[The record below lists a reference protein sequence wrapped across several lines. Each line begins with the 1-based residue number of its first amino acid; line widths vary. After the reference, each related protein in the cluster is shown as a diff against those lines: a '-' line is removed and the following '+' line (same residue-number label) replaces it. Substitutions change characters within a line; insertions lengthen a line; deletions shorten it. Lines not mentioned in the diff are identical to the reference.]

1 MELFVE
7 IAILTAD
14 VLILPAEETG
24 VNCALYL
31 RSPSK
36 WQDVQKPSITSCNLE
51 SRVFAQR
58 MNSMKLRAVI
68 LTMMCVGVVTAAIAA
83 EEPSEQVKRMDAAAT
98 VLDEIM
104 GTPDKGIPEELLDSA
119 KCIAVIPSMIK
130 IGFVFGGR
138 HGRGIATCRTSSGW
152 SAPAPFSVTGGSWGL
167 QIGGEAVD
175 VVMLAMNDQGMEKML
190 SSKFK
195 IGADAS
201 AAAGPVGRH
210 VQGETDW
217 KMRAEVLTYSRAR
230 GAFAG
235 VTVNGAS
242 ITQDK
247 DGTRILYGRMIPS
260 AQILKGQ
267 TKAPEGSHKF
277 LAAVKKYGTQAA
289 VAEASNRRTQTPNT
303 GTQTRAL
310 SSTESK
316 GAIEQKL
323 KTEPGLESN
332 DIQVTLTA
340 DVVTLSGSV
349 ISSDERDKAVRI
361 ARSYAGDREVQDH
374 LTIQTPN

>member
-1 MELFVE
+1 MRFKLW
-7 IAILTAD
+7 ILT
-14 VLILPAEETG
+14 VLAATFLA
-24 VNCALYL
+24 
-31 RSPSK
+31 S
-36 WQDVQKPSITSCNLE
+36 
-51 SRVFAQR
+51 
-58 MNSMKLRAVI
+58 
-68 LTMMCVGVVTAAIAA
+68 TMATAAV
-83 EEPSEQVKRMDAAAT
+83 EPSEQVKRMDAAAT

-119 KCIAVIPSMIK
+119 KCVAVIPSMIK

-138 HGRGIATCRTSSGW
+138 HGRGLATCRTGSGW
-152 SAPAPFSVTGGSWGL
+152 SAPAPFSVAGGSWGL
-167 QIGGEAVD
+167 QIGGEAID
-175 VVMLAMNDQGMEKML
+175 VVMLVMNDNGMEKML

-267 TKAPEGSHKF
+267 VKAPEGSHKF
-277 LAAVKKYGTQAA
+277 LATVKKYGTEADEASARRSETRKNATQNATLSS
-289 VAEASNRRTQTPNT
+289 AEA
-303 GTQTRAL
+303 
-310 SSTESK
+310 K
-316 GAIEQKL
+316 GAIEEKL
-323 KTEPGLESN
+323 KSEPGLESK
-332 DIQVTLTA
+332 DIQVSLSA
-340 DVVTLSGSV
+340 DAVKLSGSV
-349 ISSDERDKAVRI
+349 VSTDDRDKAVRI

-374 LTIQTPN
+374 LTIQTP

>member
-1 MELFVE
+1 MSFKTGTLGVL
-7 IAILTAD
+7 ATA
-14 VLILPAEETG
+14 VLAST
-24 VNCALYL
+24 
-31 RSPSK
+31 
-36 WQDVQKPSITSCNLE
+36 
-51 SRVFAQR
+51 
-58 MNSMKLRAVI
+58 MAV
-68 LTMMCVGVVTAAIAA
+68 AA

-119 KCIAVIPSMIK
+119 KCVAVIPSMVK

-138 HGRGIATCRTSSGW
+138 HGRGIATCRTANGW

-175 VVMLAMNDQGMEKML
+175 VVMLVMNEQGMEKML

-210 VQGETDW
+210 VEGTTDW

-235 VTVNGAS
+235 LTVNGAS

-247 DGTRILYGRMIPS
+247 DGTRILYGRMVPS
-260 AQILKGQ
+260 AEILTGKV
-267 TKAPEGSHKF
+267 KAPEGSHTF
-277 LAAVKKYGTQAA
+277 LAAVRKYGNEAHGVEASERVQKNDTRTRAANSTQARG
-289 VAEASNRRTQTPNT
+289 V
-303 GTQTRAL
+303 
-310 SSTESK
+310 
-316 GAIEQKL
+316 IEEKL
-323 KTEPGLESN
+323 KTEPGLDSK
-332 DIQVTLTA
+332 DIQVTLTPNL
-340 DVVTLSGSV
+340 VTLSGSV
-349 ISSDERDKAVRI
+349 VSSDERDKAVRV
-361 ARSYAGDREVQDH
+361 ARAYAGDREVEDH
-374 LTIQTPN
+374 LSIQRPD

>member
-1 MELFVE
+1 MKFKV
-7 IAILTAD
+7 AVFT
-14 VLILPAEETG
+14 VLAATFLASTI
-24 VNCALYL
+24 
-31 RSPSK
+31 
-36 WQDVQKPSITSCNLE
+36 
-51 SRVFAQR
+51 
-58 MNSMKLRAVI
+58 
-68 LTMMCVGVVTAAIAA
+68 AIAA

-104 GTPDKGIPEELLDSA
+104 GTPDKGIPEELLGSA
-119 KCIAVIPSMIK
+119 KCVAVIPSMIK

-138 HGRGIATCRTSSGW
+138 HGRGLATCRTTSGW

-175 VVMLAMNDQGMEKML
+175 VVMLVMNDHGMEKML

-267 TKAPEGSHKF
+267 VKAPEGSHKF
-277 LAAVKKYGTQAA
+277 LAAVRKYGAEA
-289 VAEASNRRTQTPNT
+289 KVAEASDRSPRSTTDNQARGLTPT
-303 GTQTRAL
+303 ETR
-310 SSTESK
+310 S
-316 GAIEQKL
+316 AIEKKL
-323 KTEPGLESN
+323 KSEPGLESK
-332 DIQVTLTA
+332 DIQVGLTA
-340 DVVTLSGSV
+340 GTVTLSGSV
-349 ISSDERDKAVRI
+349 ISTDDRDRALQI

-374 LTIQTPN
+374 LKIQRAD

>member
-1 MELFVE
+1 MSFKTGTLGVL
-7 IAILTAD
+7 ATA
-14 VLILPAEETG
+14 VLAST
-24 VNCALYL
+24 
-31 RSPSK
+31 
-36 WQDVQKPSITSCNLE
+36 
-51 SRVFAQR
+51 
-58 MNSMKLRAVI
+58 MAV
-68 LTMMCVGVVTAAIAA
+68 AA

-119 KCIAVIPSMIK
+119 KCVAVIPSMVK

-138 HGRGIATCRTSSGW
+138 HGRGIATCRTANGW

-175 VVMLAMNDQGMEKML
+175 VVMLVMNDQGMEKML

-210 VQGETDW
+210 VEGTTDW

-235 VTVNGAS
+235 LTVNGAS

-247 DGTRILYGRMIPS
+247 DGTRILYGRMVPS
-260 AQILKGQ
+260 AEILTGKV
-267 TKAPEGSHKF
+267 KAPEGSHTF
-277 LAAVKKYGTQAA
+277 LAAMRKYGNEAHGVEASERVQKNDTRTRAANSTQARG
-289 VAEASNRRTQTPNT
+289 V
-303 GTQTRAL
+303 
-310 SSTESK
+310 
-316 GAIEQKL
+316 IEEKL
-323 KTEPGLESN
+323 KTEPGLDSK
-332 DIQVTLTA
+332 DIQVTLTPNL
-340 DVVTLSGSV
+340 VTLSGSV
-349 ISSDERDKAVRI
+349 VSSDERDKAVRV
-361 ARSYAGDREVQDH
+361 ARAYAGDREVEDH
-374 LTIQTPN
+374 LSIQRPD

>member
-1 MELFVE
+1 MRFK
-7 IAILTAD
+7 IGMFAILTAA
-14 VLILPAEETG
+14 VLVSTL
-24 VNCALYL
+24 
-31 RSPSK
+31 
-36 WQDVQKPSITSCNLE
+36 
-51 SRVFAQR
+51 
-58 MNSMKLRAVI
+58 AV
-68 LTMMCVGVVTAAIAA
+68 AA

-119 KCIAVIPSMIK
+119 KCLAVIPSMVK

-138 HGRGIATCRTSSGW
+138 HGRGVATCRTTSGW
-152 SAPAPFSVTGGSWGL
+152 SAPAPFTVTGGSWGL
-167 QIGGEAVD
+167 QIGGEAID
-175 VVMLAMNDQGMEKML
+175 VVMLVMNDQGMEKML

-210 VQGETDW
+210 VEGTTDW

-247 DGTRILYGRMIPS
+247 DGTRILYGRMVPS

-267 TKAPEGSHKF
+267 VKAPEGSHNF
-277 LAAVKKYGTQAA
+277 LAAVRKYGTEAP
-289 VAEASNRRTQTPNT
+289 VAEASDRVQKNDTRTL
-303 GTQTRAL
+303 A
-310 SSTESK
+310 SSTEAK
-316 GAIEQKL
+316 GVIEDKL
-323 KTEPGLESN
+323 KNEPGLDSK
-332 DIQVTLTA
+332 DIQVTLTSA
-340 DVVTLSGSV
+340 VVTLSGSV
-349 ISSDERDKAVRI
+349 VSSDDRDKAVRV
-361 ARSYAGDREVQDH
+361 AKLYAGDREVQDH
-374 LTIQTPN
+374 LSIQRPD

>member
-1 MELFVE
+1 M
-7 IAILTAD
+7 
-14 VLILPAEETG
+14 
-24 VNCALYL
+24 
-31 RSPSK
+31 
-36 WQDVQKPSITSCNLE
+36 
-51 SRVFAQR
+51 
-58 MNSMKLRAVI
+58 
-68 LTMMCVGVVTAAIAA
+68 AIAA

-98 VLDEIM
+98 VFDEVM

-119 KCIAVIPSMIK
+119 KCVAVIPSMIK

-138 HGRGIATCRTSSGW
+138 HGKGYATCRTSSGW

-167 QIGGEAVD
+167 QIGGEAID
-175 VVMLAMNDQGMEKML
+175 GVMLVMNDDGMERML

-201 AAAGPVGRH
+201 ATAGPVGRH
-210 VQGETDW
+210 VEGETDW

-267 TKAPEGSHKF
+267 VKAPEGSHKF
-277 LAAVKKYGTQAA
+277 VATVRKYGTEANG
-289 VAEASNRRTQTPNT
+289 AEISARRTEVEKT
-303 GTQTRAL
+303 GAQNEAL
-310 SSTESK
+310 SPRKAK
-316 GAIEQKL
+316 GAIEEKL
-323 KTEPGLESN
+323 KSEPGLESK

-340 DVVTLSGSV
+340 DAVKLSESVVSA
-349 ISSDERDKAVRI
+349 DDRDKAVRI
-361 ARSYAGDREVQDH
+361 ARSYAGDREVQDR
-374 LTIQTPN
+374 LTFQTP

>member
-1 MELFVE
+1 MRFKTQ
-7 IAILTAD
+7 ILA
-14 VLILPAEETG
+14 VLT
-24 VNCALYL
+24 V
-31 RSPSK
+31 
-36 WQDVQKPSITSCNLE
+36 
-51 SRVFAQR
+51 
-58 MNSMKLRAVI
+58 AV
-68 LTMMCVGVVTAAIAA
+68 LASTMAVAA

-119 KCIAVIPSMIK
+119 KCVAVIPSMVK

-138 HGRGIATCRTSSGW
+138 HGRGIATCRTATGW

-175 VVMLAMNDQGMEKML
+175 VVMLVMNDQGMEKML

-210 VQGETDW
+210 VEGETDW

-235 VTVNGAS
+235 LTVNGAS

-247 DGTRILYGRMIPS
+247 DGTRILYGRLIPS
-260 AQILKGQ
+260 AEILKG
-267 TKAPEGSHKF
+267 KVKPPEGSHQF
-277 LAAVKKYGTQAA
+277 LATVRKYAS
-289 VAEASNRRTQTPNT
+289 EASGVEASDRVQRNDTRTRPNT
-303 GTQTRAL
+303 
-310 SSTESK
+310 
-316 GAIEQKL
+316 
-323 KTEPGLESN
+323 
-332 DIQVTLTA
+332 
-340 DVVTLSGSV
+340 VTLSGSV
-349 ISSDERDKAVRI
+349 ASSDDRDKAVSI

-374 LTIQTPN
+374 LSIQRPD

>member
-1 MELFVE
+1 MRLKL
-7 IAILTAD
+7 AIFT
-14 VLILPAEETG
+14 VLAATFLG
-24 VNCALYL
+24 
-31 RSPSK
+31 S
-36 WQDVQKPSITSCNLE
+36 
-51 SRVFAQR
+51 
-58 MNSMKLRAVI
+58 
-68 LTMMCVGVVTAAIAA
+68 TMATAA

-119 KCIAVIPSMIK
+119 KCVAVIPAMIK

-138 HGRGIATCRTSSGW
+138 HGRGLATCRTRSGW

-260 AQILKGQ
+260 AQILEGQ
-267 TKAPEGSHKF
+267 VKAPEGSHKF
-277 LAAVKKYGTQAA
+277 LATVRKYGTEAN
-289 VAEASNRRTQTPNT
+289 VAETSARRTEGGKT
-303 GTQTRAL
+303 GAQNEAL
-310 SSTESK
+310 SPREAK
-316 GAIEQKL
+316 GAIEEKL
-323 KTEPGLESN
+323 KSEPDPGLESR
-332 DIQVTLTA
+332 DIQ
-340 DVVTLSGSV
+340 
-349 ISSDERDKAVRI
+349 
-361 ARSYAGDREVQDH
+361 
-374 LTIQTPN
+374 

>member
-1 MELFVE
+1 MRFKTR
-7 IAILTAD
+7 ILA
-14 VLILPAEETG
+14 VLI
-24 VNCALYL
+24 
-31 RSPSK
+31 
-36 WQDVQKPSITSCNLE
+36 
-51 SRVFAQR
+51 
-58 MNSMKLRAVI
+58 
-68 LTMMCVGVVTAAIAA
+68 AAIVGSTMAVAA

-119 KCIAVIPSMIK
+119 KCVAVIPSMVK

-138 HGRGIATCRTSSGW
+138 HGRGIATCRTATGW
-152 SAPAPFSVTGGSWGL
+152 SAPAPFTVTGGSWGL

-175 VVMLAMNDQGMEKML
+175 VVMLVMNDQGMEKML

-195 IGADAS
+195 VGADAS

-210 VQGETDW
+210 VEGTTDW

-247 DGTRILYGRMIPS
+247 DGTRILYGRMVPS

-267 TKAPEGSHKF
+267 VKAPEGSHNF
-277 LAAVKKYGTQAA
+277 LATVRKYGN
-289 VAEASNRRTQTPNT
+289 EASGVEASGRVQRNDP
-303 GTQTRAL
+303 TRA
-310 SSTESK
+310 SNSTEAR
-316 GAIEQKL
+316 GVIEEKL
-323 KTEPGLESN
+323 KSEPGLDSKG
-332 DIQVTLTA
+332 IQVTLTP

-349 ISSDERDKAVRI
+349 VSSDDRDKAVRV
-361 ARSYAGDREVQDH
+361 ARSYAGDRAVEDH
-374 LTIQTPN
+374 LSVQRPE

>member
-1 MELFVE
+1 MRFKLGIF
-7 IAILTAD
+7 T
-14 VLILPAEETG
+14 VLAATFLAST
-24 VNCALYL
+24 
-31 RSPSK
+31 
-36 WQDVQKPSITSCNLE
+36 T
-51 SRVFAQR
+51 
-58 MNSMKLRAVI
+58 
-68 LTMMCVGVVTAAIAA
+68 AIAA
-83 EEPSEQVKRMDAAAT
+83 EDPSEQVKRMDAAAT

-104 GTPDKGIPEELLDSA
+104 GTPDKGIPEELRDYA
-119 KCIAVIPSMIK
+119 KCVAVIASMIK

-167 QIGGEAVD
+167 QIGGEAID
-175 VVMLAMNDQGMEKML
+175 VVMLVMNDNGMEKML

-267 TKAPEGSHKF
+267 VKAPEGSHKF
-277 LAAVKKYGTQAA
+277 MAAVKKYG
-289 VAEASNRRTQTPNT
+289 AEANVAKASSRRTD
-303 GTQTRAL
+303 G
-310 SSTESK
+310 
-316 GAIEQKL
+316 QK
-323 KTEPGLESN
+323 PAHRMG
-332 DIQVTLTA
+332 
-340 DVVTLSGSV
+340 
-349 ISSDERDKAVRI
+349 
-361 ARSYAGDREVQDH
+361 
-374 LTIQTPN
+374 P

>member
-1 MELFVE
+1 MFAMRLK
-7 IAILTAD
+7 AGILA
-14 VLILPAEETG
+14 VLAATFLAST
-24 VNCALYL
+24 
-31 RSPSK
+31 
-36 WQDVQKPSITSCNLE
+36 
-51 SRVFAQR
+51 
-58 MNSMKLRAVI
+58 MAVA
-68 LTMMCVGVVTAAIAA
+68 T
-83 EEPSEQVKRMDAAAT
+83 EEPSEQAKRMDAAAT

-104 GTPDKGIPEELLDSA
+104 GTPDKGIPEELLGSA
-119 KCIAVIPSMIK
+119 KCLAVIPSMIK

-138 HGRGIATCRTSSGW
+138 HGRGLATCRTTSGW

-175 VVMLAMNDQGMEKML
+175 VVMLVMNDNGMEKML

-267 TKAPEGSHKF
+267 VKAPEGSHKF
-277 LAAVKKYGTQAA
+277 LATVRKYGIQAKT
-289 VAEASNRRTQTPNT
+289 AEASAHRTETPKT
-303 GTQTRAL
+303 GTQNGTL
-310 SSTESK
+310 SATEAK
-316 GAIEQKL
+316 DVIEEKL
-323 KTEPGLESN
+323 KSEPGLESK
-332 DIQVTLTA
+332 DIQVALTA
-340 DVVTLSGSV
+340 DAVKLSGSV
-349 ISSDERDKAVRI
+349 VSADDRDKAVRI

-374 LTIQTPN
+374 LTLQTP

>member
-1 MELFVE
+1 MRLK
-7 IAILTAD
+7 
-14 VLILPAEETG
+14 TG
-24 VNCALYL
+24 MLAMLAATLLAN
-31 RSPSK
+31 
-36 WQDVQKPSITSCNLE
+36 T
-51 SRVFAQR
+51 
-58 MNSMKLRAVI
+58 MAV
-68 LTMMCVGVVTAAIAA
+68 AA
-83 EEPSEQVKRMDAAAT
+83 EEPSEQVKRMDASAT

-104 GTPDKGIPEELLDSA
+104 GTPDKGIPVELLDSA
-119 KCIAVIPSMIK
+119 KCVAVIPSMVK

-138 HGRGIATCRTSSGW
+138 HGRGLATCRTKSGW
-152 SAPAPFSVTGGSWGL
+152 SAPAPFTVTGGSWGL

-175 VVMLAMNDQGMEKML
+175 VVMLVMNDNGMEKML

-210 VQGETDW
+210 VAGETDW

-267 TKAPEGSHKF
+267 VKSPEGSRKF
-277 LAAVKKYGTQAA
+277 MTTVKKYGTESS
-289 VAEASNRRTQTPNT
+289 VAEASDRRTERQRTATQN
-303 GTQTRAL
+303 GTL
-310 SSTESK
+310 SSAEAK
-316 GAIEQKL
+316 GAIEEKL
-323 KTEPGLESN
+323 KSEPGLESK
-332 DIQVTLTA
+332 DILVTLTA
-340 DVVTLSGSV
+340 NSVKLSGSV
-349 ISSDERDKAVRI
+349 INADDRDTAVRI
-361 ARSYAGDREVQDH
+361 ARSYAGDREVQDR
-374 LTIQTPN
+374 LTIQTP

>member
-1 MELFVE
+1 MTFKTQILVV
-7 IAILTAD
+7 LTAA
-14 VLILPAEETG
+14 VLAST
-24 VNCALYL
+24 
-31 RSPSK
+31 
-36 WQDVQKPSITSCNLE
+36 
-51 SRVFAQR
+51 
-58 MNSMKLRAVI
+58 MAV
-68 LTMMCVGVVTAAIAA
+68 AA

-119 KCIAVIPSMIK
+119 ECVAVIPSMVK

-138 HGRGIATCRTSSGW
+138 HGRGIATCRTTTGW

-167 QIGGEAVD
+167 QIGGEAAD
-175 VVMLAMNDQGMEKML
+175 VVMLVMNDQGMEKML

-210 VQGETDW
+210 VEGTTDW

-235 VTVNGAS
+235 LTVNGAS

-260 AQILKGQ
+260 DEILKG
-267 TKAPEGSHKF
+267 KVKPPEGSHKF
-277 LAAVKKYGTQAA
+277 LAAVRKYGTEAKLS
-289 VAEASNRRTQTPNT
+289 EASNRVQKSNT
-303 GTQTRAL
+303 GIRAS
-310 SSTESK
+310 SSTGAK
-316 GAIEQKL
+316 GVIEEKL
-323 KTEPGLESN
+323 KSEPGLDSK
-332 DIQVTLTA
+332 DILVTLTPN
-340 DVVTLSGSV
+340 VVTLSGSV
-349 ISSDERDKAVRI
+349 VSSDDRDKAVRV

-374 LTIQTPN
+374 LSVHRPD

>member
-1 MELFVE
+1 MYAMRFKTRIL
-7 IAILTAD
+7 ALLTAT
-14 VLILPAEETG
+14 VLAST
-24 VNCALYL
+24 
-31 RSPSK
+31 
-36 WQDVQKPSITSCNLE
+36 
-51 SRVFAQR
+51 
-58 MNSMKLRAVI
+58 MAV
-68 LTMMCVGVVTAAIAA
+68 AA

-119 KCIAVIPSMIK
+119 KCVAVIPSMVK

-138 HGRGIATCRTSSGW
+138 HGRGIATCRTASGW

-175 VVMLAMNDQGMEKML
+175 VVMLVMNDQGMEKML

-210 VQGETDW
+210 VEGETDW

-235 VTVNGAS
+235 LTVNGAS

-267 TKAPEGSHKF
+267 VKAPEGSHKF
-277 LAAVKKYGTQAA
+277 LAAVRKYATEAN
-289 VAEASNRRTQTPNT
+289 VAEVSDRAR
-303 GTQTRAL
+303 TRAS
-310 SSTESK
+310 SSTEAK
-316 GAIEQKL
+316 EIEEKL
-323 KTEPGLESN
+323 KSETGLDSK
-332 DIQVTLTA
+332 DIQVTLTP

-349 ISSDERDKAVRI
+349 VSSDDREKAVRI
-361 ARSYAGDREVQDH
+361 VRSYAGDREVQDH
-374 LTIQTPN
+374 LSIQRPD

>member
-1 MELFVE
+1 MRFTVG
-7 IAILTAD
+7 ILAVMTA
-14 VLILPAEETG
+14 
-24 VNCALYL
+24 
-31 RSPSK
+31 
-36 WQDVQKPSITSCNLE
+36 SI
-51 SRVFAQR
+51 FA
-58 MNSMKLRAVI
+58 S
-68 LTMMCVGVVTAAIAA
+68 TMAIAA
-83 EEPSEQVKRMDAAAT
+83 EEPSEQVKRMDAAAS

-119 KCIAVIPSMIK
+119 KCVAVIPSMIK

-138 HGRGIATCRTSSGW
+138 HGRGIATCRTTSGW

-167 QIGGEAVD
+167 QIGGEAID
-175 VVMLAMNDQGMEKML
+175 VVMLVMNDNGMEKML

-267 TKAPEGSHKF
+267 VKAPQGSHQF
-277 LAAVKKYGTQAA
+277 MAAVKKYGTAA
-289 VAEASNRRTQTPNT
+289 NTAEAATRRAPASKTDTNSQ
-303 GTQTRAL
+303 GL
-310 SSTESK
+310 SSIQAK
-316 GAIEQKL
+316 GAIEEKL
-323 KTEPGLESN
+323 QAEPGLESK
-332 DIQVTLTA
+332 DIQVTLTT
-340 DVVTLSGSV
+340 DVVKLSGSV
-349 ISSDERDKAVRI
+349 VSTDDRDKAVRI
-361 ARSYAGDREVQDH
+361 AKVYAGDREVQDH
-374 LTIQTPN
+374 LTIQTP

>member
-1 MELFVE
+1 MRLKPWTL
-7 IAILTAD
+7 A
-14 VLILPAEETG
+14 VLAGAFLA
-24 VNCALYL
+24 
-31 RSPSK
+31 S
-36 WQDVQKPSITSCNLE
+36 
-51 SRVFAQR
+51 
-58 MNSMKLRAVI
+58 
-68 LTMMCVGVVTAAIAA
+68 TMATAA
-83 EEPSEQVKRMDAAAT
+83 EEPSEQVKRMDASAA

-119 KCIAVIPSMIK
+119 KCVAVIPSMIK

-138 HGRGIATCRTSSGW
+138 HGRGLATCRTKSGW
-152 SAPAPFSVTGGSWGL
+152 SAPAPFTVTGGSWGL
-167 QIGGEAVD
+167 QIGGEAID
-175 VVMLAMNDQGMEKML
+175 VVMLVMNDNGMEKML

-210 VQGETDW
+210 VEGETDW

-230 GAFAG
+230 GVFAG

-267 TKAPEGSHKF
+267 VKAPEGSHKF
-277 LAAVKKYGTQAA
+277 LAAVKKYGTEAN
-289 VAEASNRRTQTPNT
+289 VNEASARRTEAQKT
-303 GTQTRAL
+303 GTQNETL
-310 SSTESK
+310 SSREAK
-316 GAIEQKL
+316 GAIEEKL
-323 KTEPGLESN
+323 KSEPGLESK
-332 DIQVTLTA
+332 DIQVTLTSDA
-340 DVVTLSGSV
+340 VKLSGSV
-349 ISSDERDKAVRI
+349 VSADDRDKAVRI

-374 LTIQTPN
+374 LTIQTP

>member
-1 MELFVE
+1 MRFKTGMF
-7 IAILTAD
+7 AILTAA
-14 VLILPAEETG
+14 VLVSTL
-24 VNCALYL
+24 
-31 RSPSK
+31 
-36 WQDVQKPSITSCNLE
+36 
-51 SRVFAQR
+51 
-58 MNSMKLRAVI
+58 AV
-68 LTMMCVGVVTAAIAA
+68 AA
-83 EEPSEQVKRMDAAAT
+83 EEPSEQVKRMGAAAT

-119 KCIAVIPSMIK
+119 KCVAVIPSMVK

-138 HGRGIATCRTSSGW
+138 HGRGIATCRTTSGW
-152 SAPAPFSVTGGSWGL
+152 SAPAPFTVTGGSWGL

-175 VVMLAMNDQGMEKML
+175 VVMLVMNDQGMEKML
-190 SSKFK
+190 ASKFK

-210 VQGETDW
+210 VEGTTDW

-235 VTVNGAS
+235 LTVNGAS

-267 TKAPEGSHKF
+267 VKAPEGSHNF
-277 LAAVKKYGTQAA
+277 LAAVRKYGTEAR
-289 VAEASNRRTQTPNT
+289 VAEASDRIQKSDTR
-303 GTQTRAL
+303 TRAN
-310 SSTESK
+310 STEAR
-316 GAIEQKL
+316 GVIEDKL
-323 KTEPGLESN
+323 KNEPGLDSK
-332 DIQVTLTA
+332 DIQVTLTS

-349 ISSDERDKAVRI
+349 VSSDDRDTAVRV
-361 ARSYAGDREVQDH
+361 AKLYAGDREVQDH
-374 LTIQTPN
+374 LSIQRAD